1 MKKQNNQGVEMA
13 QENSS
18 ANSAEETLNPDVDF
32 SQEDGLAVDSG
43 DFFESL
49 DREVNGMIL
58 DKENTVEATGTKE
71 TQVTDP
77 APAAITDDHQHDW
90 EKRYRDS
97 SSEAQ
102 RLKSQLDETS
112 QYEPIINRLKTDT
125 GMVEAI
131 KSYIDNGNKP
141 QDVKQALN
149 LPEDFVFDLD
159 DAMGNN
165 ESLSAKALEHTIS
178 SVVDRRVN
186 SQLEQ
191 DRQVRS
197 EATQKESRDRNALEF
212 KERMK
217 LSNDQYNDMMDWAN
231 NHETSLE
238 DIYYLKNKDARDKQ
252 VATGTK
258 AQMLEQMKSVRN
270 IPQSV
275 SNHNTTV
282 KDVKHEDQVFE
293 SLKEV
298 DSGLDTLFG

>member
-1 MKKQNNQGVEMA
+1 MA
-13 QENSS
+13 KEENPVNSTEQVLS
-18 ANSAEETLNPDVDF
+18 ADDGNELDF

-58 DKENTVEATGTKE
+58 DDGNTVEATE
-71 TQVTDP
+71 SQATQKIDP
-77 APAAITDDHQHDW
+77 APVVNTDDHQHDW
-90 EKRYRDS
+90 EKRYKDS

-102 RLKSQLDETS
+102 RLKSELDEAS

-131 KSYIDNGNKP
+131 KNYIDSGNKP

-159 DAMGNN
+159 DAMGNSD
-165 ESLSAKALEHTIS
+165 SLSAKALEHTIS
-178 SVVDRRVN
+178 GVVDRRVN
-186 SQLEQ
+186 NQLQQE
-191 DRQVRS
+191 RQVRS
-197 EATQKESRDRNALEF
+197 EETQKETQARQATEF
-212 KERMK
+212 KERMQI
-217 LSNDQYNDMMDWAN
+217 SDEQYSDMMNWAD

-238 DIYYLKNKDARDKQ
+238 DIYYLKNRDARDQK
-252 VATGTK
+252 VAKGTK

-282 KDVKHEDQVFE
+282 KDVKHDDQVFDA
-293 SLKEV
+293 LKEV
-298 DSGLDTLFG
+298 DSGLDNLFG

>member
-1 MKKQNNQGVEMA
+1 MA

-18 ANSAEETLNPDVDF
+18 ANSAEDLNPDVDLT
-32 SQEDGLAVDSG
+32 QDDGLAVDSG

-58 DKENTVEATGTKE
+58 DEDNTVEATE
-71 TQVTDP
+71 TQVTQETDP
-77 APAAITDDHQHDW
+77 APVVVTDDHQHDW
-90 EKRYRDS
+90 EKRYKDS

-102 RLKSQLDETS
+102 RLKAQLDDAN

-131 KSYIDNGNKP
+131 KNYIDNGDKP

-159 DAMGNN
+159 DAMGN
-165 ESLSAKALEHTIS
+165 SDSMSAKALEHTIS
-178 SVVDRRVN
+178 GVVDRRVN

-191 DRQVRS
+191 DRQIRS
-197 EATQKESRDRNALEF
+197 EETQKESRTRQAAEF

-217 LSNDQYNDMMDWAN
+217 LSDEQYSEMMDWAN
-231 NHETSLE
+231 SHETSLE
-238 DIYYLKNKDARDKQ
+238 DIYYLKNKDVRDQK

-282 KDVKHEDQVFE
+282 KDVRHEDQVFD
-293 SLKEV
+293 SLKDV

>member
-1 MKKQNNQGVEMA
+1 ME

-58 DKENTVEATGTKE
+58 DEDNTVEASGTKE
-71 TQVTDP
+71 TQATDP
-77 APAAITDDHQHDW
+77 APAVITDDHQHDW
-90 EKRYRDS
+90 EKRYKDS

-102 RLKSQLDETS
+102 RLKARLDEAS
-112 QYEPIINRLKTDT
+112 EFDPIINRLKTDT

-131 KSYIDNGNKP
+131 KNYIDNGNRP

-159 DAMGNN
+159 DAMGNAD
-165 ESLSAKALEHTIS
+165 SMSAKALEHTIS

-186 SQLEQ
+186 SQLQQ
-191 DRQVRS
+191 DKQIRA
-197 EATQKESRDRNALEF
+197 EETQKESRTRDAAAF

-217 LSNDQYNDMMDWAN
+217 LSDDQYSEMMDWAN
-231 NHETSLE
+231 SHETSLE
-238 DIYYLKNKDARDKQ
+238 DIYYLKNKGARDQQ

-258 AQMLEQMKSVRN
+258 AQMLEQMKSVRS

-282 KDVKHEDQVFE
+282 KDVRHEDQVFD
-293 SLKEV
+293 SLKDV

>member
-1 MKKQNNQGVEMA
+1 ME

-18 ANSAEETLNPDVDF
+18 ANSAEDLNPDVDLT
-32 SQEDGLAVDSG
+32 QDDGLAVDSG

-58 DKENTVEATGTKE
+58 DEDNTVEAAE
-71 TQVTDP
+71 TQVTQETDP
-77 APAAITDDHQHDW
+77 APVVVTDDHQHDW
-90 EKRYRDS
+90 EKRYKDS

-102 RLKSQLDETS
+102 RLKAQLDEAN

-131 KSYIDNGNKP
+131 KNYIDNGDKP

-159 DAMGNN
+159 DAMGN
-165 ESLSAKALEHTIS
+165 SDSMSAKALEHTIS
-178 SVVDRRVN
+178 GVVDRRVN
-186 SQLEQ
+186 NQLEQ
-191 DRQVRS
+191 DRQIRS
-197 EATQKESRDRNALEF
+197 EETQKESRTRQAAEF

-217 LSNDQYNDMMDWAN
+217 LSDEQYSEMMDWAN
-231 NHETSLE
+231 SHETSLE
-238 DIYYLKNKDARDKQ
+238 DIYYLKNKDARDQK

-282 KDVKHEDQVFE
+282 KDVRHEDQVFD
-293 SLKEV
+293 SLKDV

>member
-1 MKKQNNQGVEMA
+1 MAKEEQG
-13 QENSS
+13 
-18 ANSAEETLNPDVDF
+18 NSAGEVLNADDGNELDF
-32 SQEDGLAVDSG
+32 SQDSGLAVDSG

-49 DREVNGMIL
+49 DRKVNGMIL
-58 DKENTVEATGTKE
+58 DNDNTVEASGTQE
-71 TQVTDP
+71 TQETDP
-77 APAAITDDHQHDW
+77 VPIVNTDDHQHDW
-90 EKRYRDS
+90 EKRYKDS

-102 RLKSQLDETS
+102 KLKSQLDDAN

-131 KSYIDNGNKP
+131 KNYIDNGDKP

-178 SVVDRRVN
+178 GVVDRRVN
-186 SQLEQ
+186 SQLQQ
-191 DRQVRS
+191 DRQVQS
-197 EATQKESRDRNALEF
+197 EETQKQTQARQATDF

-217 LSNDQYNDMMDWAN
+217 ITDDQYSDMMQWAN
-231 NHETSLE
+231 SHETSLE
-238 DIYYLKNKDARDKQ
+238 DIYYLKNRDARDQK
-252 VATGTK
+252 VAKGTK

-282 KDVKHEDQVFE
+282 KDVKHDDQVFDAL
-293 SLKEV
+293 STV
-298 DSGLDTLFG
+298 DSGLDNLFG

>member
-1 MKKQNNQGVEMA
+1 MA

-58 DKENTVEATGTKE
+58 DEDNTVEATETQV

-77 APAAITDDHQHDW
+77 APVVVTDDHQHDW
-90 EKRYRDS
+90 EKRYKDS

-102 RLKSQLDETS
+102 RLKAQLDESS
-112 QYEPIINRLKTDT
+112 QYDPIINRLKTDT

-131 KSYIDNGNKP
+131 KNYIDNGNKP

-159 DAMGNN
+159 DAMGN
-165 ESLSAKALEHTIS
+165 SDSMSAKALEHTIS
-178 SVVDRRVN
+178 GVVDRRVN

-191 DRQVRS
+191 DRQIRS
-197 EATQKESRDRNALEF
+197 EETQKESRSRQAIDF

-217 LSNDQYNDMMDWAN
+217 LSDEQYSEMMDWAN
-231 NHETSLE
+231 SHETSLE
-238 DIYYLKNKDARDKQ
+238 DIYYLKNKDARDQQ

-282 KDVKHEDQVFE
+282 KDVRHEDQVFD
-293 SLKEV
+293 SLKDV

>member
-1 MKKQNNQGVEMA
+1 MA

-58 DKENTVEATGTKE
+58 DEDNTVEATE
-71 TQVTDP
+71 TQVTQETDP
-77 APAAITDDHQHDW
+77 APVVVTDDHQHDW
-90 EKRYRDS
+90 EKRYKDS

-102 RLKSQLDETS
+102 RLKAQLDESS
-112 QYEPIINRLKTDT
+112 QYDPIINRLKTDT

-131 KSYIDNGNKP
+131 KNYIDNGNKP

-149 LPEDFVFDLD
+149 LPEAFVFDLD
-159 DAMGNN
+159 DAMGN
-165 ESLSAKALEHTIS
+165 SDSMSAKALEHTIS
-178 SVVDRRVN
+178 GVVDRRVN

-191 DRQVRS
+191 DRQIRS
-197 EATQKESRDRNALEF
+197 EETQKESRTRQAVEF

-217 LSNDQYNDMMDWAN
+217 LSDEQYSEMMDWAN
-231 NHETSLE
+231 SHETSLE
-238 DIYYLKNKDARDKQ
+238 DIYYLKNKDVRDQK

-282 KDVKHEDQVFE
+282 KDVRHEDQVFD
-293 SLKEV
+293 SLKDV

>member
-1 MKKQNNQGVEMA
+1 MA

-58 DKENTVEATGTKE
+58 DEDNTVEAAETQA

-77 APAAITDDHQHDW
+77 APVVVTDDHQHDW
-90 EKRYRDS
+90 EKRYKDS

-102 RLKSQLDETS
+102 RLKAQLDESS
-112 QYEPIINRLKTDT
+112 QYDPIINRLKTDT

-131 KSYIDNGNKP
+131 KNYIDNGNKP

-159 DAMGNN
+159 DAMGN
-165 ESLSAKALEHTIS
+165 SDSMSAKALEHTIS
-178 SVVDRRVN
+178 GVVDRRVN

-191 DRQVRS
+191 DRQIRS
-197 EATQKESRDRNALEF
+197 EETQKESRTRQAVEF

-217 LSNDQYNDMMDWAN
+217 LSDEQYSEMMDWAN
-231 NHETSLE
+231 SHETSLE
-238 DIYYLKNKDARDKQ
+238 DIYYLKNKDVRDQK

-282 KDVKHEDQVFE
+282 KDVRHEDQVFD
-293 SLKEV
+293 SLKDV

>member
-1 MKKQNNQGVEMA
+1 MA
-13 QENSS
+13 KEEQSNSTDQVL
-18 ANSAEETLNPDVDF
+18 AADDGNELDF
-32 SQEDGLAVDSG
+32 SQEDGLSVDSG

-58 DKENTVEATGTKE
+58 DDGNTVEATE
-71 TQVTDP
+71 SQVTQQTDP
-77 APAAITDDHQHDW
+77 APVVNTDDHQHDW
-90 EKRYRDS
+90 EKRYKDS

-102 RLKSQLDETS
+102 RLKSELDAVN

-131 KSYIDNGNKP
+131 KNYIDNGNKP

-159 DAMGNN
+159 DAMGNS

-178 SVVDRRVN
+178 GVVDRRVN
-186 SQLEQ
+186 NQLQQ
-191 DRQVRS
+191 DRQIRT
-197 EATQKESRDRNALEF
+197 EETQKETQARQATEF
-212 KERMK
+212 KERMNI
-217 LSNDQYNDMMDWAN
+217 SDEQYTEMMNWADS
-231 NHETSLE
+231 HETSLE
-238 DIYYLKNKDARDKQ
+238 DIYYLKNRDARDQK
-252 VATGTK
+252 VAKGTK

-282 KDVKHEDQVFE
+282 KDVKHDDQVFDA
-293 SLKEV
+293 LKEV
-298 DSGLDTLFG
+298 DSGLDNLFG

>member
-1 MKKQNNQGVEMA
+1 ME

-58 DKENTVEATGTKE
+58 DEDNTVEASGTKE
-71 TQVTDP
+71 TQATDP
-77 APAAITDDHQHDW
+77 APAVITDDHQHDW
-90 EKRYRDS
+90 EKRYKDS

-102 RLKSQLDETS
+102 RLKAQLDEKD
-112 QYEPIINRLKTDT
+112 QFDPIINRLKTDT

-131 KSYIDNGNKP
+131 KNYIDNGNKP

-159 DAMGNN
+159 DAMGNAD
-165 ESLSAKALEHTIS
+165 SMSAKALEHTIS

-186 SQLEQ
+186 SQLQ
-191 DRQVRS
+191 KDRQIRT
-197 EATQKESRDRNALEF
+197 EETQKESRTRDAVEF

-217 LSNDQYNDMMDWAN
+217 LSDDQYTDMMNWAN
-231 NHETSLE
+231 SHETSLE
-238 DIYYLKNKDARDKQ
+238 DIYYLKNKGARDQQ

-282 KDVKHEDQVFE
+282 KDVRHEDQVFN
-293 SLKEV
+293 SLKDV

>member
-1 MKKQNNQGVEMA
+1 MA

-58 DKENTVEATGTKE
+58 DEDNTVEAAETQA

-77 APAAITDDHQHDW
+77 APVVVTDDHQHDW
-90 EKRYRDS
+90 EKRYKDS

-102 RLKSQLDETS
+102 RLKAQLDDAN

-131 KSYIDNGNKP
+131 KNYIDNGNKP

-159 DAMGNN
+159 DAMGN
-165 ESLSAKALEHTIS
+165 SDSMSAKALEHTIS
-178 SVVDRRVN
+178 GVVDRRVN

-191 DRQVRS
+191 DRQIRS
-197 EATQKESRDRNALEF
+197 EETQKESRTRQAVEF

-217 LSNDQYNDMMDWAN
+217 LSDEQYSEMMDWAN
-231 NHETSLE
+231 SHETSLE
-238 DIYYLKNKDARDKQ
+238 DIYYLKNKDARDQQ

-282 KDVKHEDQVFE
+282 KDVRHEDQVFD
-293 SLKEV
+293 SLKDV

>member
-1 MKKQNNQGVEMA
+1 MA

-18 ANSAEETLNPDVDF
+18 ANSAEDLNPDVDLT
-32 SQEDGLAVDSG
+32 QDDGLAVDSG

-58 DKENTVEATGTKE
+58 DEDNTVEAAETQA

-77 APAAITDDHQHDW
+77 APVVVTDDHQHDW
-90 EKRYRDS
+90 EKRYKDS

-102 RLKSQLDETS
+102 RLKAQLDESS
-112 QYEPIINRLKTDT
+112 QYDPIINRLKTDT

-131 KSYIDNGNKP
+131 KNYIDNGNKP

-159 DAMGNN
+159 DAMGN
-165 ESLSAKALEHTIS
+165 SDSMSAKALEHTIS
-178 SVVDRRVN
+178 GVVDRRVN

-191 DRQVRS
+191 DRQIRS
-197 EATQKESRDRNALEF
+197 EETQKESRTRQAVEF

-217 LSNDQYNDMMDWAN
+217 LSDEQYSEMMDWAN
-231 NHETSLE
+231 SHETSLE
-238 DIYYLKNKDARDKQ
+238 DIYYLKNKDVRDQK

-282 KDVKHEDQVFE
+282 KDVRHEDQVFD
-293 SLKEV
+293 SLKDV

>member
-1 MKKQNNQGVEMA
+1 ME

-18 ANSAEETLNPDVDF
+18 ANSAESTINPDIDF

-58 DKENTVEATGTKE
+58 DEDNTVEASGTKE
-71 TQVTDP
+71 TQATDP
-77 APAAITDDHQHDW
+77 APAVITDDHQHDW
-90 EKRYRDS
+90 EKRYKDS

-102 RLKSQLDETS
+102 RLKARLDEAS
-112 QYEPIINRLKTDT
+112 EFDPIINRLKTDT

-131 KSYIDNGNKP
+131 KNYIDNGNRP

-159 DAMGNN
+159 DAMGNAD
-165 ESLSAKALEHTIS
+165 SMSAKALEHTIS

-186 SQLEQ
+186 SQLQQ
-191 DRQVRS
+191 DKQIRA
-197 EATQKESRDRNALEF
+197 EETQKESRTRDAAVF

-217 LSNDQYNDMMDWAN
+217 LSDDQYSEMMDWAN
-231 NHETSLE
+231 SHETSLE
-238 DIYYLKNKDARDKQ
+238 DIYYLKNKGARDKQ

-258 AQMLEQMKSVRN
+258 TQMLEQMKSVRS

-282 KDVKHEDQVFE
+282 KDVRHEDQVFD
-293 SLKEV
+293 SLKDV

>member
-1 MKKQNNQGVEMA
+1 ME

-18 ANSAEETLNPDVDF
+18 ANSAEETINPDVDF

-58 DKENTVEATGTKE
+58 DEDNTVEASG
-71 TQVTDP
+71 TQVTQETDP
-77 APAAITDDHQHDW
+77 APVVLTDDHQHDW
-90 EKRYRDS
+90 EKRYKDS

-102 RLKSQLDETS
+102 RLKSQLDERD
-112 QYEPIINRLKTDT
+112 QFDPIINRLKTDT

-131 KSYIDNGNKP
+131 KNYIDNGDKP

-159 DAMGNN
+159 DAMGNAD
-165 ESLSAKALEHTIS
+165 SMSAKALEHTIS

-186 SQLEQ
+186 SQLQQ
-191 DRQVRS
+191 DRQIRS
-197 EATQKESRDRNALEF
+197 EETQKESRTRDAAKF

-217 LSNDQYNDMMDWAN
+217 LSDNQYSEMMDWAN
-231 NHETSLE
+231 SHETSLE
-238 DIYYLKNKDARDKQ
+238 DIYYLKNKGARDKQ

-258 AQMLEQMKSVRN
+258 AQMLEQMKSVRS

-282 KDVKHEDQVFE
+282 KDVRHEDQVFD
-293 SLKEV
+293 SLKDV

>member
-1 MKKQNNQGVEMA
+1 MAKEEQG
-13 QENSS
+13 
-18 ANSAEETLNPDVDF
+18 NSADQVLNADDGSELDF

-58 DKENTVEATGTKE
+58 DDGNTVEATGTKA
-71 TQVTDP
+71 TQATDP
-77 APAAITDDHQHDW
+77 ALVVNTDDHQHDW
-90 EKRYRDS
+90 EKRYKDS

-102 RLKSQLDETS
+102 KLKAQLDEVRE
-112 QYEPIINRLKTDT
+112 YDPIINRLKTDT
-125 GMVEAI
+125 GMIEAM
-131 KSYIDNGNKP
+131 KNYIDNGNKP

-159 DAMGNN
+159 DAMGNS

-178 SVVDRRVN
+178 GVVDRRVN
-186 SQLEQ
+186 TQLQQ

-197 EATQKESRDRNALEF
+197 EETQKDTRARQATEF
-212 KERMK
+212 KDRMK
-217 LSNDQYNDMMDWAN
+217 ISDDQYSDMMNWAN
-231 NHETSLE
+231 SHETSLE
-238 DIYYLKNKDARDKQ
+238 DIYYLKNRDARDQK

-282 KDVKHEDQVFE
+282 KDVKHDDQVFDT
-293 SLKEV
+293 LKEV
-298 DSGLDTLFG
+298 DSGLDNLFG

>member
-1 MKKQNNQGVEMA
+1 MA

-18 ANSAEETLNPDVDF
+18 ANSAEDLNPDVDLT
-32 SQEDGLAVDSG
+32 QDDGLAVDSG

-58 DKENTVEATGTKE
+58 DEDNTVEATE
-71 TQVTDP
+71 TQVTQETDP
-77 APAAITDDHQHDW
+77 APVVVTDDHQHDW
-90 EKRYRDS
+90 EKRYKDS

-102 RLKSQLDETS
+102 RLKAQLDESS
-112 QYEPIINRLKTDT
+112 QYDPIINRLKTDT

-131 KSYIDNGNKP
+131 KNYIDNGNKP

-159 DAMGNN
+159 DAMGN
-165 ESLSAKALEHTIS
+165 SDSMSAKALEHTIS
-178 SVVDRRVN
+178 GVVDRRVN

-191 DRQVRS
+191 DRQIRS
-197 EATQKESRDRNALEF
+197 EETQKESRTRQAVEF

-217 LSNDQYNDMMDWAN
+217 LSDEQYSEMMDWAN
-231 NHETSLE
+231 SHETSLE
-238 DIYYLKNKDARDKQ
+238 DIYYLKNKDVRDQK

-282 KDVKHEDQVFE
+282 KDVRHEDQVFD
-293 SLKEV
+293 SLKDV

>member
-1 MKKQNNQGVEMA
+1 MAKEEQG
-13 QENSS
+13 NSTGEVLS
-18 ANSAEETLNPDVDF
+18 ADDGNELDF

-49 DREVNGMIL
+49 DRKVNGMIL
-58 DKENTVEATGTKE
+58 DKGNTVEASGTKV
-71 TQVTDP
+71 TQATDP
-77 APAAITDDHQHDW
+77 APIVNTDDHQHDW
-90 EKRYRDS
+90 EKRYKDS

-102 RLKSQLDETS
+102 KLKAQLDTQNE
-112 QYEPIINRLKTDT
+112 YDPIINRLKTDT

-131 KSYIDNGNKP
+131 KNYIDNGDKP

-178 SVVDRRVN
+178 GVVDRRVN
-186 SQLEQ
+186 SQLQQ

-197 EATQKESRDRNALEF
+197 EETQKQTQARNAMDF

-217 LSNDQYNDMMDWAN
+217 ISDNDYTEMMDWAN
-231 NHETSLE
+231 SHETSLE
-238 DIYYLKNKDARDKQ
+238 DIYYLKNRDARDQ
-252 VATGTK
+252 NVAKGTK

-275 SNHNTTV
+275 SNHNATV
-282 KDVKHEDQVFE
+282 KDAKHEDQIFDA
-293 SLKEV
+293 LKDV
-298 DSGLDTLFG
+298 DSGLDNLFG

>member
-1 MKKQNNQGVEMA
+1 ME

-58 DKENTVEATGTKE
+58 DEANTVEASGTKE
-71 TQVTDP
+71 TQATDP
-77 APAAITDDHQHDW
+77 APAVITDDHQHDW
-90 EKRYRDS
+90 EKRYKDS

-102 RLKSQLDETS
+102 RLKAQLDEKD
-112 QYEPIINRLKTDT
+112 QFDPIINRLKTDT

-131 KSYIDNGNKP
+131 KNYIDNGNKP

-159 DAMGNN
+159 DAMGNAD
-165 ESLSAKALEHTIS
+165 SMSAKALEHTIS
-178 SVVDRRVN
+178 GVVDRRVN

-197 EATQKESRDRNALEF
+197 EETQKESRTRNAAEF
-212 KERMK
+212 KDRMK
-217 LSNDQYNDMMDWAN
+217 LTDNQYSEMMDWAN
-231 NHETSLE
+231 SHETSLE
-238 DIYYLKNKDARDKQ
+238 DIYYLKNKGARDQQ

-282 KDVKHEDQVFE
+282 KDVRHEDQVFN
-293 SLKEV
+293 SLKDV
-298 DSGLDTLFG
+298 DSGLDSLFG

>member
-1 MKKQNNQGVEMA
+1 ME

-32 SQEDGLAVDSG
+32 SQDDGLAVDSG

-58 DKENTVEATGTKE
+58 DKDNTVEATGTKA
-71 TQVTDP
+71 TQATDP
-77 APAAITDDHQHDW
+77 APAVITDDHQHDW
-90 EKRYRDS
+90 EKRYKDS
-97 SSEAQ
+97 STEAQ
-102 RLKSQLDETS
+102 RLKAQLDEAS
-112 QYEPIINRLKTDT
+112 EFDPIINRLKTDT

-131 KSYIDNGNKP
+131 KNYIDNGDKP

-159 DAMGNN
+159 DAMGNGD
-165 ESLSAKALEHTIS
+165 SMSAKALEHTIS

-186 SQLEQ
+186 SQLQQ
-191 DRQVRS
+191 DKQIRA
-197 EATQKESRDRNALEF
+197 EETQKESRTRDAVAF
-212 KERMK
+212 KDRMK
-217 LSNDQYNDMMDWAN
+217 LSDSQYSEMMDWAN
-231 NHETSLE
+231 SHETSLE
-238 DIYYLKNKDARDKQ
+238 DIYYLKNKGARDQQ

-282 KDVKHEDQVFE
+282 KDVRHEDQVFD
-293 SLKEV
+293 SLKDV

>member
-1 MKKQNNQGVEMA
+1 ME

-32 SQEDGLAVDSG
+32 SREDGLAVDSG

-58 DKENTVEATGTKE
+58 DEDNTVETSGIQGT
-71 TQVTDP
+71 QATDP
-77 APAAITDDHQHDW
+77 APVVLTDDHQHDW
-90 EKRYRDS
+90 EKRYKDS

-102 RLKSQLDETS
+102 RLKAQLDERD
-112 QYEPIINRLKTDT
+112 QFDPIINRLKTDT

-131 KSYIDNGNKP
+131 KNYIDNGNRP

-159 DAMGNN
+159 DAMGNAD
-165 ESLSAKALEHTIS
+165 SMSAKALEHTIS

-186 SQLEQ
+186 SQLQQ
-191 DRQVRS
+191 DKQIRA
-197 EATQKESRDRNALEF
+197 EETQKESRTRDAAVF
-212 KERMK
+212 KDRMK
-217 LSNDQYNDMMDWAN
+217 LSDSQYSEMMDWAN
-231 NHETSLE
+231 SHETSLE
-238 DIYYLKNKDARDKQ
+238 DIYYLKNKGARDQQ
-252 VATGTK
+252 VATGAK

-282 KDVKHEDQVFE
+282 KDVRHEDQVFD
-293 SLKEV
+293 SLKDV